1 MQRRA
6 IRSYSDVMYV
16 VQALAK
22 CLYPYYQDFE
32 KPWIMAIYETAGIT
46 VERGEEPTLSQL
58 YLVEAFLLDQLQ
70 QQHQEVER
78 MLEYV

>member
-1 MQRRA
+1 
-6 IRSYSDVMYV
+6 
-16 VQALAK
+16 
-22 CLYPYYQDFE
+22 
-32 KPWIMAIYETAGIT
+32 MAIYETAGIT